1 MKKLLLIST
10 FLVTYIKAEEP
21 ECWSLPR
28 YPCCSN
34 VTITLIKDMY
44 GNKWGMENKN
54 YCGILYEVEDTEKFG
69 IAKTEIDEN
78 RINSPDYCWSEN
90 YYLGS
95 HPCCKDQSPENI
107 DHIDEKGITWG
118 IENGEVCSIGDYH
131 TFDLDREFIQE
142 TKEEWNYFKK
152 KWDNGEKY
160 NFERLSVFAGD
171 NETMLNFGWYST
183 TDEIPKI
190 RYSINKNMRDAE
202 EFMGRQRFYKNLKGI
217 KYYSNQ
223 VTITGLKRLTTY
235 YYQRKLNDPQIGG
248 FIGKVSYLDLTR
260 VATEDESTRNDAFN
274 WNRTIEKAFKVAGGK
289 PSLLLS
295 VGDQADS
302 ICQSHTEDEYVLEET
317 QYSAF
322 LYPKLLEGIPHAT
335 AVGNHEDVNENFR
348 NHFNAPNTY
357 RKIEDTNRLIPG
369 YNYFFKFN
377 DALVVVLET
386 NHLSCQDYTNT
397 IKRAIAK
404 YPNTPWRLAMF
415 HHNIYSTGE
424 YHSQDTYIVDQ
435 LRPCLT
441 PLLTSYH
448 FDLVINGHDHY
459 YSASHFI
466 SFDSSKNQYAVNKI
480 NESHLKD
487 KIFNRDRKGT
497 LFITANCSTASK
509 LYGGRKEIYDYSYF
523 GNQTYTATFGLL
535 DFQMDQKNQKY
546 RMKVN
551 YFDVESEEVVDGAYI
566 FEKDFDEINDGPYDF
581 GDDFD
586 YGENDD
592 SIEHINDCW
601 AYIYQKKC
609 CSDPNTDIVFIEDG
623 LWGFEDGDFCGI
635 PINNSATG
643 PATLTNKFKLIDRSV
658 CWSKAI
664 NGNDCCQKPYAQI
677 IETDEN
683 GRWSIDYNKMIK
695 DVQEKKPGNRGKPK
709 RGFEMKDDDDRSG
722 DSDMNFSNTTRK
734 GATGSFDIRKMFCGI
749 YRVDENT
756 VFITDDDDTQEQ
768 PPSEECWATKLG
780 YKYSS

>member
-1 MKKLLLIST
+1 
-10 FLVTYIKAEEP
+10 
-21 ECWSLPR
+21 
-28 YPCCSN
+28 
-34 VTITLIKDMY
+34 
-44 GNKWGMENKN
+44 
-54 YCGILYEVEDTEKFG
+54 
-69 IAKTEIDEN
+69 
-78 RINSPDYCWSEN
+78 
-90 YYLGS
+90 
-95 HPCCKDQSPENI
+95 
-107 DHIDEKGITWG
+107 
-118 IENGEVCSIGDYH
+118 
-131 TFDLDREFIQE
+131 LDREFIQE

-152 KWDNGEKY
+152 RWDNGEKY

-183 TDEIPKI
+183 TDDVPKI
-190 RYSINKNMRDAE
+190 RYSIDKDMRDAK
-202 EFMGRQRFYKNLKGI
+202 EFMGRQRFHEILKGI

-235 YYQRKLNDPQIGG
+235 YYQRKLNGRWEEPVKFETQDPHNYKFIFVGDPQIGG
-248 FIGKVSYLDLTR
+248 FVGKVSSLDLTR
-260 VATEDESTRNDAFN
+260 VATEDEGTRNDAFN

-295 VGDQADS
+295 AGDQADS
-302 ICQSHTEDEYVLEET
+302 LCQNHTEDEYFLDET

-322 LYPKLLEGIPHAT
+322 LYPKLLKGIPHAT
-335 AVGNHEDVNENFR
+335 AIGNHEDVNENFK

-357 RKIEDTNRLIPG
+357 RKIENSDRIIPG
-369 YNYFFKFN
+369 YSYFFKFN
-377 DALVVVLET
+377 DALVVVLNS
-386 NHLSCQDYTNT
+386 NHFSCQDYTNT

-415 HHNIYSTGE
+415 HHDLYGIGQF
-424 YHSQDTYIVDQ
+424 HSQDAYIVDQ

-441 PLLTSYH
+441 PLLTSNH
-448 FDLVINGHDHY
+448 FDLVINGHDHF
-459 YSASHFI
+459 YSTSHFV
-466 SFDSSKNQYAVNKI
+466 SFDPSKNQYAVNKI

-509 LYGGRKEIYDYSYF
+509 FYGGREDSFDYAYF

-546 RMKVN
+546 RMKIS
-551 YFDVESEEVVDGAYI
+551 YFDVESEKTVDGAYI

-586 YGENDD
+586 YGEDDD

-623 LWGFEDGDFCGI
+623 LWGYEDGDFCGI
-635 PINNSATG
+635 PINYSATG
-643 PATLTNKFKLIDRSV
+643 SVTLTNKFKLIDRSV

-664 NGNDCCQKPYAQI
+664 NGNDCCQKPYAQV
-677 IETDEN
+677 TQSDEN
-683 GRWSIDYNKMIK
+683 GRWAFDFEKM
-695 DVQEKKPGNRGKPK
+695 
-709 RGFEMKDDDDRSG
+709 MKDIEEKRANGELPKVGFGKGGFGKGGFGKGGFGKGSDKSMKFGNDTTTA
-722 DSDMNFSNTTRK
+722 DSVPE
-734 GATGSFDIRKMFCGI
+734 SFDTFETFDISKMLCGI

-780 YKYSS
+780 YKCCSNPNSKFNIFSIDQDGKWSIENNEWCGIIESAEGDDDCWATKLGYRCCVNASTEVITIDKDGHWGVEYGEWCGINI